1 MDRVCDGVDQTRV
14 TDEVECELC
23 AEAEWSGVEW
33 SVQGGAEADSRMG
46 KMRSSAQLSHRKT
59 SSSGR
64 IFQSYPTL
72 RVVMGCLTVVMGL
85 LSLCDQ
91 AGSPIPAAMCDQPLN
106 SSSSPS
112 CVPASALFDCTPDC
126 LGGTDESPAQCIA
139 LSTLDSVQQTALV

>member
-1 MDRVCDGVDQTRV
+1 MIHFIHESRLGPDLAGTGTKFWVNQFLLVFWYYPEPEIQFRPYIPVPV
-14 TDEVECELC
+14 TEYC
-23 AEAEWSGVEW
+23 ACMEAPVGTWLG
-33 SVQGGAEADSRMG
+33 
-46 KMRSSAQLSHRKT
+46 
-59 SSSGR
+59 
-64 IFQSYPTL
+64 L